1 MYKRVRLRDTVE
13 VPPEFLADVSEDL
26 VRRLLQDK
34 LEGRMDEEVGS
45 VVSVVDV
52 VDVGEGTVLPNR
64 PGVYYEAEFDALT
77 FDPRMQEVVDGE
89 VVEVVNFGAFV
100 GIGPVDGLL
109 HVSQISDEY
118 LAYNEENQQL
128 ASRDS
133 ARTLTVGDAVRS
145 RIVTKSI
152 DERNPRDSK
161 IGLTAKQPGL
171 GKHGWLREERER
183 QAGSEGEQEQ
193 ESTVSD

>member
-1 MYKRVRLRDTVE
+1 MYKRVRLKDTVE
-13 VPPEFLADVSEDL
+13 VPPRELANVTPNL
-26 VRRLLQDK
+26 VKKLLQDK

-52 VDVGEGTVLPNR
+52 HDIGDGAVLPNR
-64 PGVYYEAEFDALT
+64 PGVYYEAEFDAVT
-77 FDPRMQEVVDGE
+77 FDPQMQEVVDGT
-89 VVEVVNFGAFV
+89 VVEVVEFGAFV

-118 LAYNEENQQL
+118 LAYDGENQRL
-128 ASRDS
+128 ASNESDQ
-133 ARTLTVGDAVRS
+133 ALAVDDAVRA

-171 GKHGWLREERER
+171 GKHGWLEDERSKR
-183 QAGSEGEQEQ
+183 QAQAGE
-193 ESTVSD
+193 S

>member
-1 MYKRVRLRDTVE
+1 MYKRVRLTDTVE
-13 VPPEFLADVSEDL
+13 VPPEHLADVSPDL
-26 VRRLLQDK
+26 VKRLLQDK
-34 LEGRMDEEVGS
+34 LEGRMDENVGS

-52 VDVGEGTVLPNR
+52 HDIGTGAVLPNR

-77 FDPRMQEVVDGE
+77 FDPEMQEVVDGE

-109 HVSQISDEY
+109 HVSQIAEEY
-118 LAYNEENQQL
+118 LAYDEENQQL

-133 ARTLTVGDAVRS
+133 SRVLSTGDSVRA
-145 RIVTKSI
+145 RIVTKSV

-171 GKHGWLREERER
+171 GKHEWLEQDRKRR
-183 QAGSEGEQEQ
+183 AQQGQAG
-193 ESTVSD
+193 D

>member
-1 MYKRVRLRDTVE
+1 MYKRVRLKDTVE
-13 VPPEFLADVSEDL
+13 VPPRELADVDASL
-26 VRRLLQDK
+26 VKRLLQEK
-34 LEGRMDEEVGS
+34 LEGRMDESVGS
-45 VVSVVDV
+45 VVSVVNV
-52 VDVGEGTVLPNR
+52 HEVGDGAVLPNR
-64 PGVYYEAEFDALT
+64 PGVYYEAEFDAVT
-77 FDPRMQEVVDGE
+77 FDPQMQEVVDGT
-89 VVEVVNFGAFV
+89 VVEVVDFGAFV

-118 LAYNEENQQL
+118 LAFDGENQML

-133 ARTLTVGDAVRS
+133 NRTLAVEDTVRA

-171 GKHGWLREERER
+171 GKHGWLREDREQR
-183 QAGSEGEQEQ
+183 AAEAGAE
-193 ESTVSD
+193 VD

>member
-13 VPPEFLADVSEDL
+13 VPPRFLADVSDQL
-26 VRRLLQDK
+26 VKELLQDK

-45 VVSVVDV
+45 IVSVVDV
-52 VDVGEGTVLPNR
+52 VEIGDGSVLPGQ
-64 PGVYYEAEFDALT
+64 PGVFYDATFDALT
-77 FDPRMQEVVDGE
+77 FDPQMQEVIDGE
-89 VVEVVNFGAFV
+89 IVEVVNFGAFV

-118 LAYNEENQQL
+118 LAFDEEGQQL
-128 ASRDS
+128 ASRES
-133 ARTLTVGDAVRS
+133 NQSIGVGDAVRA

-171 GKHGWLREERER
+171 GKHGWLREKR
-183 QAGSEGEQEQ
+183 EQEAAAG
-193 ESTVSD
+193 E

>member
-1 MYKRVRLRDTVE
+1 MYKRVRLKDTVE
-13 VPPEFLADVSEDL
+13 VPPEKLADVSKDE
-26 VRRLLQDK
+26 VRKLLQDK

-45 VVSVVDV
+45 VVSVVEV
-52 VDVGEGTVLPNR
+52 HDVGEGTVLPNR
-64 PGVYYEAEFDALT
+64 PGVYYEAEFDAVT
-77 FDPRMQEVVDGE
+77 FDPQMQEVVDGN
-89 VVEVVNFGAFV
+89 VVEVVEFGAFV

-118 LAYNEENQQL
+118 LNYDAENQQL
-128 ASRDS
+128 ASNES
-133 ARTLTVGDAVRS
+133 AKVLSTDDAVRA

-171 GKHGWLREERER
+171 GKHGWLREARE
-183 QAGSEGEQEQ
+183 EQEATAG
-193 ESTVSD
+193 ES

>member
-1 MYKRVRLRDTVE
+1 MYKRVRLKDTVE
-13 VPPEFLADVSEDL
+13 VPPRELADVTPDL
-26 VRRLLQDK
+26 VKRLLQEK
-34 LEGRMDEEVGS
+34 LEGRMDAEVGS
-45 VVSVVDV
+45 VVSVVEV
-52 VDVGEGTVLPNR
+52 NEVGDGTVLPNR
-64 PGVYYEAEFDALT
+64 PGVYYEVDFDAVT
-77 FDPRMQEVVDGE
+77 FDPKMQEVVDGN
-89 VVEVVNFGAFV
+89 VVEVVEFGAFV

-118 LAYNEENQQL
+118 LAYDGEGNML

-133 ARTLTVGDAVRS
+133 NRTLGADDAVRA

-171 GKHGWLREERER
+171 GKHGWLREEREKR
-183 QAGSEGEQEQ
+183 AATG
-193 ESTVSD
+193 D

>member
-1 MYKRVRLRDTVE
+1 MYKRVRLTDTVE
-13 VPPEFLADVSEDL
+13 VPPEGLADVTPGR
-26 VRRLLQDK
+26 VKALLQEK

-45 VVSVVDV
+45 VVTVTDV
-52 VDVGEGTVLPNR
+52 HDVGDGAVLPNR
-64 PGVYYEAEFDALT
+64 PGVYYEAEFDAVT
-77 FDPRMQEVVDGE
+77 FDPQMQEVVDGE
-89 VVEVVNFGAFV
+89 VVEVVGFGAFV

-118 LAYNEENQQL
+118 LAYDEDNQQL
-128 ASRDS
+128 ASRETNKVLSVDDS
-133 ARTLTVGDAVRS
+133 VRA

-171 GKHGWLREERER
+171 GKLGWLREERE
-183 QAGSEGEQEQ
+183 QAEEQEA
-193 ESTVSD
+193 E

>member
-1 MYKRVRLRDTVE
+1 MYKRVRLKDTVE
-13 VPPEFLADVSEDL
+13 VPPRHLDNVTPDL
-26 VRRLLQDK
+26 IRRLLQDK
-34 LEGRMDEEVGS
+34 LEGRMDEQVGS
-45 VVSVVDV
+45 VVTVTEVHGVGDGAVV
-52 VDVGEGTVLPNR
+52 PNR

-77 FDPRMQEVVDGE
+77 FDPEMQEVVDGN
-89 VVEVVNFGAFV
+89 VVEVVEFGAFV

-118 LAYNEENQQL
+118 LAYDGENRQL
-128 ASRDS
+128 ASTES
-133 ARTLTVGDAVRS
+133 NRTLGEGDSVRV

-171 GKHGWLREERER
+171 GKHGWLEEERQKQEA
-183 QAGSEGEQEQ
+183 QMEGS
-193 ESTVSD
+193 

>member
-13 VPPEFLADVSEDL
+13 VPPAFLADVTPDL
-26 VRRLLQDK
+26 VKRLLQDK
-34 LEGRMDEEVGS
+34 LEGRVDEDVGS
-45 VVSVVDV
+45 VVSVIEVHDIG
-52 VDVGEGTVLPNR
+52 DGAVLPNE

-77 FDPRMQEVVDGE
+77 FDPQMQEVVDGE

-118 LAYNEENQQL
+118 LAYDEEGQML
-128 ASRDS
+128 ASS
-133 ARTLTVGDAVRS
+133 ESNRTLGVGDSVRT

-161 IGLTAKQPGL
+161 IGLTAKQVGL
-171 GKHGWLREERER
+171 GKHGWLQEDREAR
-183 QAGSEGEQEQ
+183 QAQAEGE
-193 ESTVSD
+193 S

>member
-1 MYKRVRLRDTVE
+1 MYKKVRLKDTVE
-13 VPPEFLADVSEDL
+13 VPPEHLPDRTEPEVPPAL
-26 VRRLLQDK
+26 IKRLLQDK

-45 VVSVVDV
+45 VVTVTQGHDIGDGAVV
-52 VDVGEGTVLPNR
+52 PNR
-64 PGVYYEAEFDALT
+64 PSVYYEAEFDAIT
-77 FDPRMQEVVDGE
+77 YDPGMQEVVDGE

-100 GIGPVDGLL
+100 GLGPVDGLL

-118 LAYNEENQQL
+118 LAFDGENQQL

-133 ARTLTVGDAVRS
+133 NRVLGVGDAIRA

-161 IGLTAKQPGL
+161 IGLTAKQVGL
-171 GKHGWLREERER
+171 GKHGWLEEERQKR
-183 QAGSEGEQEQ
+183 AAGG
-193 ESTVSD
+193 D

>member
-13 VPPEFLADVSEDL
+13 VPPRYLADVSDQL
-26 VRRLLQDK
+26 VKELLQEK
-34 LEGRMDEEVGS
+34 LEGRMDEQVGS
-45 VVSVVDV
+45 IVSVVDV
-52 VDVGEGTVLPNR
+52 ADIGDGSVLPGK
-64 PGVYYEAEFDALT
+64 PGVYYEAEFDAIT
-77 FDPRMQEVVDGE
+77 FDPDMQEVIDGE

-118 LAYNEENQQL
+118 LAFDEEGQQL
-128 ASRDS
+128 ASRES
-133 ARTLTVGDAVRS
+133 NQALGVGDAVRA

-171 GKHGWLREERER
+171 GKHGWLREKRDEPEAT
-183 QAGSEGEQEQ
+183 AGE
-193 ESTVSD
+193 

>member
-1 MYKRVRLRDTVE
+1 MYKRVTLRDTVE
-13 VPPEFLADVSEDL
+13 VPPEHLADVNPDL
-26 VRRLLQDK
+26 VKQLLQDK
-34 LEGRMDEEVGS
+34 LEGLMDEDVGS
-45 VVSVVDV
+45 VVSVIEVHDIG
-52 VDVGEGTVLPNR
+52 DGAVLPNE

-77 FDPRMQEVVDGE
+77 FDPQMQEVVDGE
-89 VVEVVNFGAFV
+89 IVEVVNFGAFV

-118 LAYNEENQQL
+118 LAYDGENSML

-133 ARTLTVGDAVRS
+133 DQTIGERDAVRA

-161 IGLTAKQPGL
+161 IGLTAKQVGL
-171 GKHGWLREERER
+171 GKHGWLDEERKER
-183 QAGSEGEQEQ
+183 EATAGE
-193 ESTVSD
+193 

>member
-1 MYKRVRLRDTVE
+1 MYKRVTLTDTVE
-13 VPPEFLADVSEDL
+13 VPPPLLDSVSAGL
-26 VRRLLQDK
+26 VKGLLQDK

-52 VDVGEGTVLPNR
+52 HDIGEGRVLPGR
-64 PGVYYEAEFDALT
+64 RGHEGSVYYEAEFDAVT
-77 FDPRMQEVVDGE
+77 FDPHMQEVVDGE
-89 VVEVVNFGAFV
+89 VVEIVNFGAFV

-118 LAYNEENQQL
+118 LAHDAENQRL
-128 ASRDS
+128 ASRES
-133 ARTLTVGDAVRS
+133 NQTLGVGDAVRA

-161 IGLTAKQPGL
+161 IGLTAKQVGL
-171 GKHGWLREERER
+171 GKHGWLREQR
-183 QAGSEGEQEQ
+183 GEAEAATG
-193 ESTVSD
+193 E

>member
-1 MYKRVRLRDTVE
+1 MYKRARLKDTVE
-13 VPPEFLADVSEDL
+13 VPPEHLAEVSPGL
-26 VRRLLQDK
+26 VKRLLQDK
-34 LEGRMDEEVGS
+34 LEGQMDEDVGS
-45 VVSVVDV
+45 VVSVTEVHDIG
-52 VDVGEGTVLPNR
+52 DGAVLPNR
-64 PGVYYEAEFDALT
+64 PGVYYEAEFDAVT
-77 FDPRMQEVVDGE
+77 FDPQMQEVVDGE

-118 LAYNEENQQL
+118 LAYDEENQQL

-133 ARTLTVGDAVRS
+133 NRVLSVGDAVRA

-171 GKHGWLREERER
+171 GKHGWLEEERQRREA
-183 QAGSEGEQEQ
+183 QAG
-193 ESTVSD
+193 D